1 MRAIFTAAL
10 LATAALVCHADFDPT
25 NVYIVGKTNKSALSY
40 KPGEEMVYTFKAEL
54 GNQKADGLFLRW
66 DRKGDDGQKASG
78 KVPANQGGRCQD
90 KARQTRFCQR
100 QCLSGRSEGKNRSA
114 GVQGLGEENPE
125 KKHRL
130 LRRNRCRTGKR

>member
-1 MRAIFTAAL
+1 MRGIFTAAL

-66 DRKGDDGQKASG
+66 ERKGDDGQKASG
-78 KVPANQGGRCQD
+78 KVPANQEAVVKTKLD
-90 KARQTRFCQR
+90 KPG
-100 QCLSGRSEGKNRSA
+100 LSASMSIWSIRREKSFSRST
-114 GVQGLGEENPE
+114 
-125 KKHRL
+125 
-130 LRRNRCRTGKR
+130 RTGRRKSGKETSPTSPEPLSNRKR